1 MPYANNKEVD
11 QLALLHSLS
20 SSFVIRTKTVYS
32 IYSNK
37 RPLSNE
43 LFYRGKD
50 RQMPSKLALGYQSIL
65 FFALIFIQNML
76 F

>member
-1 MPYANNKEVD
+1 M
-11 QLALLHSLS
+11 
-20 SSFVIRTKTVYS
+20 SFFIG
-32 IYSNK
+32 
-37 RPLSNE
+37 E
-43 LFYRGKD
+43 KD